1 MVTLALIAHD
11 GKKADLVAW
20 ATFNREI
27 LARCR
32 LVATAG
38 TARLLRNKVGLE
50 VEPLRAGPEGGD
62 LQVGARVVEGQ
73 VNAVIFLVDPMDKHP
88 HKPDIEALLRLCN
101 VHNVPLATNVATA
114 DCLMVWLTQRQDFVN
129 LEQKDPRD
137 LCNLH

>member
-88 HKPDIEALLRLCN
+88 HEPDIEALLRLCN